1 MNKTFDNKRI
11 LVTGATGL
19 IGSNLVNYLSQF
31 DNVDII
37 ACGRSYSKLKQ
48 VFGSC
53 CTNKI
58 KVFEHDILDPL
69 PLDLGNVDFIFHAAS
84 PISGAI
90 ISTNPVSVIESNIF
104 GARNCLEYLRIQ
116 KEMHNVS
123 GMFIVFSS
131 ATVYGNALSNVDRIC
146 AENDTTTCN
155 PISSYASYS
164 ESKRMIEV
172 LAMSYYDQ
180 HKIENRII
188 RFSYVYGK
196 CKILPGTAF
205 YEFAR
210 LATHG
215 KDMVFGKNEFSRR
228 DNIYVD
234 DAINGLML
242 ACQNGHSNI
251 PYNVSSNGELG
262 NFASINE
269 IAEILSKTAAKH
281 AINSL
286 VIVKGHAKTLP
297 GILLD
302 NGRIKSLGWKLTVPL
317 DVGISEVFQYVKDLD
332 NEQLFFE
339 RSKPINCN
347 RFRIMFA

>member
-58 KVFEHDILDPL
+58 KIFEHDILDPL

-84 PISGAI
+84 PISGAT

-131 ATVYGNALSNVDRIC
+131 ATVYGNALSDVDQIC
-146 AENDTTTCN
+146 TENDTT
-155 PISSYASYS
+155 
-164 ESKRMIEV
+164 
-172 LAMSYYDQ
+172 
-180 HKIENRII
+180 
-188 RFSYVYGK
+188 
-196 CKILPGTAF
+196 
-205 YEFAR
+205 AR

-242 ACQNGHSNI
+242 ACQNGHSNV

-297 GILLD
+297 GVLLD

-332 NEQLFFE
+332 NEQ
-339 RSKPINCN
+339 
-347 RFRIMFA
+347 